1 MKQRFFWMALL
12 LLCSACAPFLISP
25 QPLQEQPQ
33 PTLTPVQVTPS
44 AAPIPPG
51 SYDESILVGGVRRT
65 YRMVIPRAYT
75 GNSIPLVVFLHGRG
89 GDGRNFEISC
99 GMSRKAESAG
109 FVVVYPDALGE
120 PTAWNAGYNRGRISS
135 VDDVGF
141 IRELIRS
148 LRQKLAVNPK
158 RIYIGGYSSGGIMSY
173 RLGSELADT
182 VAAIGVMA
190 GTIGARLPDGQ
201 EIQIPDPV
209 QPLSV
214 LHIHGLLD
222 SVVAYDGYNS
232 KLAPGEYFP
241 APRSVNFWVQKNG
254 CTPTPLKET
263 LYSGQ
268 LVKETYSGCSQSVGV
283 EFYTLP
289 GGDHGWPM
297 IANPADKSN
306 LTGSD
311 LMWDFFASHPRFQ
324 PAP

>member
-1 MKQRFFWMALL
+1 MM
-12 LLCSACAPFLISP
+12 S
-25 QPLQEQPQ
+25 
-33 PTLTPVQVTPS
+33 
-44 AAPIPPG
+44 
-51 SYDESILVGGVRRT
+51 SILVGGVRRT

-120 PTAWNAGYNRGRISS
+120 PTAWNAGYNRGRINT

-141 IRELIRS
+141 IRELIRVV
-148 LRQKLAVNPK
+148 RQKLAIDPK

-173 RLGSELADT
+173 RLGSELSDT

-201 EIQIPDPV
+201 EIQIPDPA

-241 APRSVNFWVQKNG
+241 APRSVDFWVEKNG
-254 CTPTPLKET
+254 CDPTPKKES

-268 LVKETYSGCSQSVGV
+268 IIKETFTGCRQSVAV

-289 GGDHGWPM
+289 GGDHGWPL
-297 IANPADKSN
+297 ITNPADKSN

-311 LMWDFFASHPRFQ
+311 LMWDFFSAHPRLQ